1 METADMRDLFE
12 KIKLYIIDKSKH
24 LRWIV
29 GGVLGIVAGTTL
41 FLFAIIN
48 TSSVRGTLI
57 NNATTSTEQSVHL
70 SYLHLKNFHD
80 EIVQRGSTIADEL
93 HSVRRDEEAVL
104 SKMTD
109 IYHLNIDVISISLFD
124 QNGVLDSYA
133 PSFLREDSMN
143 LFNQE
148 WFDEVPENLQI
159 LLSAPHLQSSFIM
172 QPAWVVSLTK
182 SVVVEGEP
190 HYLVVD
196 FDFSQVGDYFNRIE
210 IGERGYAYIANRE
223 GEILYHP
230 KRAQFSESESSA
242 IDSVLRFGDGTYV
255 TENEKYSIG
264 HRTVSH
270 TGWKVVGIAYLDDTV
285 IPAMEEIQGLT
296 YYTLLVMFGLIIGM
310 SLLLSK
316 YISEPI
322 TQMIKQI
329 SRAEIGDS
337 EERIYQTRFN
347 EVRQLSESYNRQM
360 DRINQLMDQIKQEQ
374 SELRKSE
381 MNVLQAQINPHFLY
395 NTLDS
400 ILWMAESGET
410 KETSEMVAALG
421 RLLRISLSQGENLI
435 SLRKELEHAENYL
448 TIQKFRYK
456 DQFTYSIEVEE
467 HLLDYLTVKIII
479 QPFLENALYHGIEY
493 MVDQGHL
500 SIRVYE
506 IMDFICIEIKDDGVG
521 IDAEK
526 LAHIQMLKESIET
539 GIGIRNVH
547 QRVQVY
553 FGKEYG
559 VDIQSELD
567 EGTTVQIR
575 IPKVLD
581 QSEIMK

>member
-1 METADMRDLFE
+1 MRNLFE
-12 KIKLYIIDKSKH
+12 KMKLFIKDKSKQ

-29 GGVLGIVAGTTL
+29 GGVLGIVAGITL

-70 SYLHLKNFHD
+70 SYLHLKNYHD
-80 EIVQRGSTIADEL
+80 EITQRGSTIADEL
-93 HSVRRDEEAVL
+93 HSVRKDEEAVL

-109 IYHLNIDVISISLFD
+109 IYHLNIDVISISLFN

-133 PSFLREDSMN
+133 PGFLKEESTN
-143 LFNQE
+143 LFQQE
-148 WFDEVPENLQI
+148 WFDETPEKLQI
-159 LLSAPHLQSSFIM
+159 LLSAPHLQTNFIM
-172 QPAWVVSLTK
+172 QPAWVVSLMK
-182 SVVVEGEP
+182 SVEVAGEQY
-190 HYLVVD
+190 YLVVD

-230 KRAQFSESESSA
+230 KRAQFSDSESNA
-242 IDSVLRFGDGTYV
+242 INSVLRFGDGTYV
-255 TENEKYSIG
+255 TENEEYSIG

-285 IPAMEEIQGLT
+285 IPAMEEIQELT
-296 YYTLLVMFGLIIGM
+296 YYTLIVMFGLIIGM

-329 SRAEIGDS
+329 SRAEIGNS
-337 EERIYQTRFN
+337 KERVYQNRFN

-360 DRINQLMDQIKQEQ
+360 DRINQLMEQIKQEQ

-400 ILWMAESGET
+400 ILWLAESGET
-410 KETSEMVAALG
+410 KETSDMVAALG

-435 SLRKELEHAENYL
+435 PLRKELEHAENYL

-456 DQFTYSIEVEE
+456 DQFTYSIEAEE

-506 IMDFICIEIKDDGVG
+506 IMDLICIEIKDDGVG
-521 IDAEK
+521 MDAEK

-559 VDIQSELD
+559 VDIYSELD
-567 EGTTVQIR
+567 EGTTVQIL
-575 IPKVLD
+575 IPKMLD
-581 QSEIMK
+581 QYEIMK

>member
-1 METADMRDLFE
+1 MRSLFE
-12 KIKLYIIDKSKH
+12 KIKLFIKDRSKQ

-29 GGVLGIVAGTTL
+29 GGVLGIVAGITL

-70 SYLHLKNFHD
+70 SYLHLKNYHD
-80 EIVQRGSTIADEL
+80 EITQRGSKIADEL
-93 HSVRRDEEAVL
+93 HSVRMDEEAVL
-104 SKMTD
+104 NKMTD
-109 IYHLNIDVISISLFD
+109 IYHLNVDIISISLFN

-133 PSFLREDSMN
+133 PAFLREESTN
-143 LFNQE
+143 LFQQE
-148 WFDEVPENLQI
+148 WFDEAPENLQI
-159 LLSAPHLQSSFIM
+159 LLSAPHLQSNFIM
-172 QPAWVVSLTK
+172 QPTWVVSLTK
-182 SVVVEGEP
+182 SVEVAGEQ

-210 IGERGYAYIANRE
+210 IGERGYAYIANRA

-230 KRAQFSESESSA
+230 KRAQFSKSESDA
-242 IDSVLRFGDGTYV
+242 IDSVLSFGDGTYV
-255 TENEKYSIG
+255 TENEEYSIG

-270 TGWKVVGIAYLDDTV
+270 TGWKVVGISYLDDTV
-285 IPAMEEIQGLT
+285 IPAMEEIQELT
-296 YYTLLVMFGLIIGM
+296 YYTLIVMFGLIIGM

-337 EERIYQTRFN
+337 EERVYQDRFN

-360 DRINQLMDQIKQEQ
+360 DRINQLMEQIKQEQ

-400 ILWMAESGET
+400 ILWLAESGET

-435 SLRKELEHAENYL
+435 PLRKELEHAENYL

-456 DQFTYSIEVEE
+456 DQFTYSIEAEE

-506 IMDFICIEIKDDGVG
+506 IMNLICIEIKDDGVG
-521 IDAEK
+521 MDVEK
-526 LAHIQMLKESIET
+526 LAYIQMLKESIET

-559 VDIQSELD
+559 VDIHSELD
-567 EGTTVQIR
+567 EGTTVQIL
-575 IPKVLD
+575 IPKALD
-581 QSEIMK
+581 QSEIMN

>member
-1 METADMRDLFE
+1 MRSLFE
-12 KIKLYIIDKSKH
+12 KIKLFIKDRSKQ

-29 GGVLGIVAGTTL
+29 GGVLGIVAGITL

-70 SYLHLKNFHD
+70 SYLHLKNYHD
-80 EIVQRGSTIADEL
+80 EITQRGSKIADEL
-93 HSVRRDEEAVL
+93 HSVRMDEEAVL
-104 SKMTD
+104 NKMTD
-109 IYHLNIDVISISLFD
+109 IYHLNVDIISISLFN

-133 PSFLREDSMN
+133 PAFLREESTN
-143 LFNQE
+143 LFQQE
-148 WFDEVPENLQI
+148 WFDEAPENLQI
-159 LLSAPHLQSSFIM
+159 LLSAPHLQSNFIM
-172 QPAWVVSLTK
+172 QPTWVVSLTK
-182 SVVVEGEP
+182 SVEVAGEQ

-210 IGERGYAYIANRE
+210 IGERGYAYIANRA

-230 KRAQFSESESSA
+230 KRAQFSKSESDA
-242 IDSVLRFGDGTYV
+242 IDSVLSFGDGTYV
-255 TENEKYSIG
+255 TENEEYSIG

-270 TGWKVVGIAYLDDTV
+270 TGWKVVGISYLDDTV
-285 IPAMEEIQGLT
+285 IPAMEEIQELT
-296 YYTLLVMFGLIIGM
+296 YYTLIVMFGLIIGM

-329 SRAEIGDS
+329 SRAEFGDS
-337 EERIYQTRFN
+337 EERVYQDRFN

-360 DRINQLMDQIKQEQ
+360 DRINQLMEQIKQEQ

-400 ILWMAESGET
+400 ILWLAESGEI

-435 SLRKELEHAENYL
+435 PLRKELEHAENYL

-456 DQFTYSIEVEE
+456 DQFTYSIEAEE

-506 IMDFICIEIKDDGVG
+506 IMNLICIEIKDDGVG
-521 IDAEK
+521 MDVEK
-526 LAHIQMLKESIET
+526 LAYIQMLKESIET

-559 VDIQSELD
+559 VDIHSELD
-567 EGTTVQIR
+567 EGTTVQIL
-575 IPKVLD
+575 IPKALD
-581 QSEIMK
+581 QSEIMN

>member
-1 METADMRDLFE
+1 MRNLFE
-12 KIKLYIIDKSKH
+12 KMKLFIKDKSKQ

-29 GGVLGIVAGTTL
+29 GGVLGIVAGITL

-48 TSSVRGTLI
+48 TSSVRGSLI

-70 SYLHLKNFHD
+70 SYLHLKNYHD
-80 EIVQRGSTIADEL
+80 EITQRGSTIADEL
-93 HSVRRDEEAVL
+93 HSVRMDEEAVL
-104 SKMTD
+104 NKMTD
-109 IYHLNIDVISISLFD
+109 IYHLNVDIISISLFN

-133 PSFLREDSMN
+133 PAFLREESSN
-143 LFNQE
+143 LFQQE
-148 WFDEVPENLQI
+148 WFDEAPENLQI
-159 LLSAPHLQSSFIM
+159 LLSAPHLQSNFIM

-182 SVVVEGEP
+182 SVEVAGEQ

-210 IGERGYAYIANRE
+210 IGERGYAYIANRA

-230 KRAQFSESESSA
+230 KRAQFSKSESDA
-242 IDSVLRFGDGTYV
+242 IDSVLSFGDGTYV
-255 TENEKYSIG
+255 TENEEYSIG

-270 TGWKVVGIAYLDDTV
+270 TGWKVVGISYLDDTV
-285 IPAMEEIQGLT
+285 IPAMEEIQELT
-296 YYTLLVMFGLIIGM
+296 YYTLIVMFGLIIGM

-337 EERIYQTRFN
+337 EERVYQDRFN

-360 DRINQLMDQIKQEQ
+360 DRINQLMEQIKQEQ

-400 ILWMAESGET
+400 ILWLAESGET

-435 SLRKELEHAENYL
+435 PLRKELEHAENYL

-456 DQFTYSIEVEE
+456 DQFTYSIEAEE

-506 IMDFICIEIKDDGVG
+506 IMNLICIEIKDDGVG
-521 IDAEK
+521 MDVEK
-526 LAHIQMLKESIET
+526 LAYIQMLKESIET

-559 VDIQSELD
+559 VDIHSELD
-567 EGTTVQIR
+567 EGTTVQIL
-575 IPKVLD
+575 IPKALD
-581 QSEIMK
+581 QSEIMN

>member
-1 METADMRDLFE
+1 MRNLFE
-12 KIKLYIIDKSKH
+12 KMKLFIKDKSKQ

-29 GGVLGIVAGTTL
+29 GGVLGIVAGITL

-48 TSSVRGTLI
+48 TSSVRGSLI

-70 SYLHLKNFHD
+70 SYLHLKNYHD
-80 EIVQRGSTIADEL
+80 EITQRGSTIADEL
-93 HSVRRDEEAVL
+93 HSVRMDEEAVL
-104 SKMTD
+104 NKMTD
-109 IYHLNIDVISISLFD
+109 IYHLNVDIISISLFN

-133 PSFLREDSMN
+133 PAFLREESTN
-143 LFNQE
+143 LFQQE
-148 WFDEVPENLQI
+148 WFDEAPENLQI
-159 LLSAPHLQSSFIM
+159 LLSAPHLQSNFIM
-172 QPAWVVSLTK
+172 QPTWVVSLTK
-182 SVVVEGEP
+182 SVEVAGEQ

-210 IGERGYAYIANRE
+210 IGERGYAYIANRA

-230 KRAQFSESESSA
+230 KRAQFSKSESDA
-242 IDSVLRFGDGTYV
+242 IDSVLSFGDGTYV
-255 TENEKYSIG
+255 TENEEYSIG

-270 TGWKVVGIAYLDDTV
+270 TGWKVVGISYLDDTV
-285 IPAMEEIQGLT
+285 IPAMEEIQELT
-296 YYTLLVMFGLIIGM
+296 YYTLIVMFGLIIGM

-337 EERIYQTRFN
+337 EERVYQDRFN

-360 DRINQLMDQIKQEQ
+360 DRINQLMEQIKQEQ

-400 ILWMAESGET
+400 ILWLAESGET

-435 SLRKELEHAENYL
+435 PLRKELEHAENYL

-456 DQFTYSIEVEE
+456 DQFTYSIEAEE

-506 IMDFICIEIKDDGVG
+506 IMNLICIEIKDDGVG
-521 IDAEK
+521 MDVEK
-526 LAHIQMLKESIET
+526 LAYIQMLKESIET

-559 VDIQSELD
+559 VDIHSELD
-567 EGTTVQIR
+567 EGTTVQIL
-575 IPKVLD
+575 IPKALD
-581 QSEIMK
+581 QSEIMN

>member
-1 METADMRDLFE
+1 MRDLFE

>member
-1 METADMRDLFE
+1 MKDLFE
-12 KIKLYIIDKSKH
+12 GIKLFIKDKSKH

-29 GGVLGIVAGTTL
+29 GGALGVVAGLTL
-41 FLFAIIN
+41 FLFAVIN

-70 SYLHLKNFHD
+70 SYLHLKNYHD

-93 HSVRRDEEAVL
+93 HSVRTDEEAVL
-104 SKMTD
+104 NKMTD
-109 IYHLNIDVISISLFD
+109 IYHLNIDIISISLFN

-133 PSFLREDSMN
+133 PSFLKEEEATN
-143 LFNQE
+143 LFRQE
-148 WFDEVPENLQI
+148 WFDRAPENLQI
-159 LLSAPHLQSSFIM
+159 LLSAPHLQSTFLM

-182 SVVVEGEP
+182 SIIVNGEP
-190 HYLVVD
+190 YYLVVD

-210 IGERGYAYIANRE
+210 IGDRGYAYIANRE

-230 KRAQFSESESSA
+230 KRAQFNEVESNA
-242 IDSVLRFGDGTYV
+242 IASVLSFGDGTYV
-255 TENEKYSIG
+255 TENEEYSIG

-285 IPAMEEIQGLT
+285 IPAMEEIQSLT
-296 YYTLLVMFGLIIGM
+296 YYTLIVMFALIIIM

-316 YISEPI
+316 FISEPI
-322 TQMIKQI
+322 TQMIGQI
-329 SRAEIGDS
+329 SKAEIKGS

-360 DRINQLMDQIKQEQ
+360 DRINQLMEQIKQEQ

-435 SLRKELEHAENYL
+435 SLRRELEHAENYL

-456 DQFTYSIEVEE
+456 DQFTYSIEAEE

-493 MVDQGHL
+493 MVDQGHI

-506 IMDFICIEIKDDGVG
+506 VMNLICIEIKDDGIG
-521 IDAEK
+521 MDAEK
-526 LAHIQMLKESIET
+526 LAHIQNLKDSIET

-559 VDIQSELD
+559 VDIYSELD
-567 EGTTVQIR
+567 EGTTIQIL
-575 IPKVLD
+575 IPKVID
-581 QSEIMK
+581 QNEVMK